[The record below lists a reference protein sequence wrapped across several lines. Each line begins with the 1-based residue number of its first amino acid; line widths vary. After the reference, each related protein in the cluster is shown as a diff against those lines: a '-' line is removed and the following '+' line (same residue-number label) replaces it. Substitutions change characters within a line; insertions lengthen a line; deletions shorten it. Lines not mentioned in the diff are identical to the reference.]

1 MFINTRMCTVIGSLY
16 LWPFSLFL
24 CYPQTIP
31 ITVALEN
38 IILRLGRIYFPICP
52 PPQLYHNFLNT
63 ILIFACDFG
72 NDFQTFSPKN
82 YICAL
87 FVIHAFPVWGR
98 RVFITWGTHTPGQW
112 TTFWLFC
119 EQRGRLKLSSYKV
132 QICYVTTPWVF
143 DQSKNHTWVGC
154 FLLGSLLCKGKLMVL
169 PY

>member
-1 MFINTRMCTVIGSLY
+1 MAI
-16 LWPFSLFL
+16 FSLPVLPSDYSNYCSFGKHNFEVGQNLFPHLSPPPRL
-24 CYPQTIP
+24 CY
-31 ITVALEN
+31 
-38 IILRLGRIYFPICP
+38 
-52 PPQLYHNFLNT
+52 NFLNT
-63 ILIFACDFG
+63 ILFFPCDFG

-87 FVIHAFPVWGR
+87 FVIHAFLAWGR
-98 RVFITWGTHTPGQW
+98 CVFITWGTHTPGQW

-119 EQRGRLKLSSYKV
+119 EQRGRLKLSSCKV

-143 DQSKNHTWVGC
+143 DQSKNHTRVEC